1 MKKPEPKKYLNAIK
15 AYKGGLSKI
24 EGVDK
29 IFKLSS
35 NENPFGPSS
44 NAILEYEKIANDLG
58 LYPDSSNSELKLAIS
73 HKYKIDSDRIIC
85 GCGSDEI
92 LHLLARVYLNE
103 GNEGLIS
110 ENAFAVYPLA
120 IQGSGA
126 TVIRAKEEDF
136 QPNIDNFIAS
146 LTEKTKIIYI
156 ANPNNPTGSYINF
169 DEIKRLYDSISDDEL
184 LVIDAAKT
192 FSKAFGLAGLRVGW
206 AYCPKKIAERLDI
219 LKVPFSV
226 NTAAQMAAISALK
239 DDDHINF
246 SVEHNSKWK
255 NILKDSFTD
264 IGLIV
269 YPSQCNFLLVEFVDS
284 FKVSA
289 KEAYQILC
297 SKGIIVREMEEYNL
311 PNCLRISIGKEEA
324 NLLLLETVN
333 ALK

>member
-169 DEIKRLYDSISDDEL
+169 DEIKRLYDSISDDVL
-184 LVIDAAKT
+184 LVIDAAYSEYVEENDYSIGFDLAKESENIVITKT

-226 NTAAQMAAISALK
+226 NTCLLYTSPSPRDRQKSRMPSSA
-239 DDDHINF
+239 
-246 SVEHNSKWK
+246 
-255 NILKDSFTD
+255 
-264 IGLIV
+264 
-269 YPSQCNFLLVEFVDS
+269 
-284 FKVSA
+284 
-289 KEAYQILC
+289 
-297 SKGIIVREMEEYNL
+297 
-311 PNCLRISIGKEEA
+311 
-324 NLLLLETVN
+324 
-333 ALK
+333 